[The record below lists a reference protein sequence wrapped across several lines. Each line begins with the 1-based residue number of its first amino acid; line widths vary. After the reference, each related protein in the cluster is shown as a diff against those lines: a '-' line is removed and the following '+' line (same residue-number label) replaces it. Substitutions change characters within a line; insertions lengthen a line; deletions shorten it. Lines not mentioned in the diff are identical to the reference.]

1 MKAEYSRADHKRS
14 DLSQTKLRSAIT
26 NGSALLSDLDHR
38 GAWARRLRDL
48 ISLHLAD
55 LGGEDAVSESE
66 KVLVRRAAMLTL
78 QLELMEQRFS
88 QNEGG
93 EARGQ
98 EIESYQRATNT
109 LRRLLETLGLER
121 RAKDVTPEDAR
132 LTARFLEALEASS
145 P

>member
-1 MKAEYSRADHKRS
+1 MENRNSTADRKRS
-14 DLSQTKLRSAIT
+14 DLSQTRLRSAIT
-26 NGSALLSDLDHR
+26 NGSTLLSDLDHR

-48 ISLHLAD
+48 IGLHLSD

-93 EARGQ
+93 EARAH

-121 RAKDVTPEDAR
+121 RLKDVSLENDS
-132 LTARFLEALEASS
+132 LTTRFLAAMEAAQ
-145 P
+145 

>member
-48 ISLHLAD
+48 IGLHLAD

-93 EARGQ
+93 EARMQ

-121 RAKDVTPEDAR
+121 RQRDVTPEDDQ
-132 LTARFLEALEASS
+132 LTARFLEALEVS

>member
-1 MKAEYSRADHKRS
+1 MENRNSTADRKRS
-14 DLSQTKLRSAIT
+14 DLSPTKLRSAIT

-48 ISLHLAD
+48 IGLHLSD

-93 EARGQ
+93 EAHGQ

-121 RAKDVTPEDAR
+121 RAREVHDGYGLVVDYRPER
-132 LTARFLEALEASS
+132 EVV